1 MRDMWAIDKLQTKLS
16 FSPLMNYVMHLKK
29 VLGCS
34 FIQMTSIKL
43 LLPL

>member
-1 MRDMWAIDKLQTKLS
+1 MRDMWATDKVQTKLS
-16 FSPLMNYVMHLKK
+16 LSPIMNYVMHLKK
-29 VLGCS
+29 VLVCS